1 MTRLTPGR
9 VWAYVGAGLG
19 AGVSVAANVAHSYVP
34 PPAAGPGWEPHTGSV
49 WLSAF
54 WPVAVLVAVEILA
67 RVPWPAGGRWVLVR
81 WAGLVPVAVVA
92 AVVSYRHLS
101 ALLAWYGDDPLT
113 AALGPL
119 AVDGL
124 MVMATAALIAT
135 SRPAAIAESAG
146 ATKFLGD
153 PAVPGPTTVDDRMT
167 ESSGHGEGYESPPA
181 IHSRPSRPARRGVD
195 PAARQDLVD
204 QLAAAA
210 ADSGWRPDYT
220 AVRAALTTAGLPASQ
235 SSAERVVRDAR
246 AAARARSGEPVP
258 AGGG

>member
-1 MTRLTPGR
+1 MTRPQQLPAGR
-9 VWAYVGAGLG
+9 AWAYVGAGLG

-34 PPAAGPGWEPHTGSV
+34 PPGAPLGWEPHTGSV
-49 WLSAF
+49 GLSAF

-67 RVPWPAGGRWVLVR
+67 RVPWPAGARWVLVR

-135 SRPAAIAESAG
+135 SRPAADSKSEAPDFESGPDSATPLAESGEPVRVPAPIPASVPAAG
-146 ATKFLGD
+146 ARDQL
-153 PAVPGPTTVDDRMT
+153 V
-167 ESSGHGEGYESPPA
+167 
-181 IHSRPSRPARRGVD
+181 AR
-195 PAARQDLVD
+195 
-204 QLAAAA
+204 LAAAA
-210 ADSGWRPDYT
+210 ADPGWRPDYT
-220 AVRAALTTAGLPASQ
+220 EVRAALTTAGLPASQ

-246 AAARARSGEPVP
+246 AAARQRQPVP
-258 AGGG
+258 TGG